1 MAISVG
7 GVGVGHLQGFQ
18 LLQITVGV
26 NIGGGRPLAGSIVE
40 LVQGKEG
47 LEQNILHPQQGGSG
61 TAGAQGVF
69 KGCGSG
75 GTALWSGDLGGHH
88 PPGQGPVGFQTQVAR
103 QFT

>member
-26 NIGGGRPLAGSIVE
+26 NIGGGRRLAGSFVE

-47 LEQNILHPQQGGSG
+47 LEKNILHPQQGGSG
-61 TAGAQGVF
+61 TAGAHVVF

-88 PPGQGPVGFQTQVAR
+88 PHGQGHVG
-103 QFT
+103 